1 MGVFIICLFLEVCKN
16 HDKYE
21 VKRQTTKQSDLFFLC
36 ARRGQSQ
43 PDSNSLF
50 VCTNFEFDMVDI
62 DMVKT
67 EDYDDLL
74 QFFQVVNTH
83 THTKWNYQQH
93 DSKLINS
100 KLCWSPLVQ
109 MSFSNT
115 ALQIS
120 ENRLYHLAHFVDLW
134 EHWPSKRKT
143 LSLRQT
149 LRQLVSLMLNRF
161 SVD

>member
-1 MGVFIICLFLEVCKN
+1 MI
-16 HDKYE
+16 
-21 VKRQTTKQSDLFFLC
+21 SLFFFICTKRAKSTGLKF
-36 ARRGQSQ
+36 
-43 PDSNSLF
+43 L
-50 VCTNFEFDMVDI
+50 VCVHKLAQIKMILIKPNI

-115 ALQIS
+115 AL
-120 ENRLYHLAHFVDLW
+120 
-134 EHWPSKRKT
+134 
-143 LSLRQT
+143 
-149 LRQLVSLMLNRF
+149 
-161 SVD
+161 

>member
-1 MGVFIICLFLEVCKN
+1 
-16 HDKYE
+16 
-21 VKRQTTKQSDLFFLC
+21 
-36 ARRGQSQ
+36 
-43 PDSNSLF
+43 
-50 VCTNFEFDMVDI
+50 
-62 DMVKT
+62 MVKT

-115 ALQIS
+115 AL
-120 ENRLYHLAHFVDLW
+120 
-134 EHWPSKRKT
+134 
-143 LSLRQT
+143 
-149 LRQLVSLMLNRF
+149 
-161 SVD
+161 